1 MNVETEIALIKKDLD
16 NGNEIFHRLDKAI
29 DKLSDVLSAMRE
41 VTVLQEQRIVFLE
54 DGIEDLYSTMDK
66 RTNKLDAVKA
76 EITAEF
82 DGRFDK
88 IDKKLDGMSKKVWML
103 MGAATVIGYLLGAMD
118 IVKLL
123 GA

>member
-1 MNVETEIALIKKDLD
+1 MNVETEIALIKKDLE
-16 NGNEIFHRLDKAI
+16 NGNEIFQRLDKAI

-41 VTVLQEQRIVFLE
+41 VTVLQEQRIAFLE
-54 DGIEDLYSTMDK
+54 HGIEDLYSTMDK

-82 DGRFDK
+82 VGRFDK

-103 MGAATVIGYLLGAMD
+103 MGAATVIGYLLGALD
-118 IVKLL
+118 IIRLL